1 MNIHNIFHPCPLPR
15 LVSNMEKK
23 MLAAQDAF
31 DSFEDVRSRLGDT
44 KRTAESLGFFV
55 GPYWDMFFLKVMLI
69 DLMCLAHA
77 QKNLVLI
84 ANISHWVNSSQKLIN
99 KVCRAHPRLSTCIGP
114 FKDISIYIYIYIS
127 SKMTHETHLDLYIN
141 GVYIHIKIYLVVYP
155 LFLVP
160 KKKTMSGSSQP
171 FWPKSSY

>member
-1 MNIHNIFHPCPLPR
+1 MYVYMNMYNIFHPCPLPR

-99 KVCRAHPRLSTCIGP
+99 KVCRAHPRLSPCIGP
-114 FKDISIYIYIYIS
+114 FKDISIYIYI
-127 SKMTHETHLDLYIN
+127 
-141 GVYIHIKIYLVVYP
+141 
-155 LFLVP
+155 
-160 KKKTMSGSSQP
+160 
-171 FWPKSSY
+171 